1 MSQDRLQEVRTLVGT
16 LLNKPTEG
24 LEAKALYALIQEGI
38 AAEHEMRRQHSGGGC
53 TLTLNALLAI
63 GGERL
68 G

>member
-16 LLNKPTEG
+16 LLNQPTEG
-24 LEAKALYALIQEGI
+24 LGVEALTTLIQEGI
-38 AAEHEMRRQHSGGGC
+38 VAEREMRRQHSGGGC
-53 TLTLNALLAI
+53 TLTLNALLAL

>member
-16 LLNKPTEG
+16 LLNKPTDDLGAE
-24 LEAKALYALIQEGI
+24 ALYTLIQEGI
-38 AAEHEMRRQHSGGGC
+38 TAEREMRRQHSGGGC

>member
-1 MSQDRLQEVRTLVGT
+1 MSQDRLQEVRVLVGN

-24 LEAKALYALIQEGI
+24 LAAEALYSLIQDGI
-38 AAEHEMRRQHSGGGC
+38 AAEREMRRQHHGGGC
-53 TLTLNALLAI
+53 TLTLNTLLAL